1 MHRLRYRQIHLDFHT
16 SEHIPDVGAG
26 FNPDTFADTLAEARV
41 NWVTL
46 FAKCH
51 HGLSYY
57 PTRVGTMHPSL
68 KIASSYKRCFIIA
81 LVLQAFFILLGLIT
95 FDHGQLSMWVI
106 LSLASYWIVALIIVV
121 RRPQSP
127 TLVDLAVIRSG
138 FIVILFLVIAFTS
151 MLWWLSGNS

>member
-1 MHRLRYRQIHLDFHT
+1 MHLNVVQTNEENNDIFQFAHFNLRPNRRM
-16 SEHIPDVGAG
+16 
-26 FNPDTFADTLAEARV
+26 TLT
-41 NWVTL
+41 N
-46 FAKCH
+46 
-51 HGLSYY
+51 
-57 PTRVGTMHPSL
+57 MHPSL